1 VIEFFAGVGA
11 TLLAEAGLLAALI
24 YAVWKRKLKW

>member
-1 VIEFFAGVGA
+1 MMPFFAGVGA
-11 TLLAEAGLLAALI
+11 TLLVEAVLLAALI